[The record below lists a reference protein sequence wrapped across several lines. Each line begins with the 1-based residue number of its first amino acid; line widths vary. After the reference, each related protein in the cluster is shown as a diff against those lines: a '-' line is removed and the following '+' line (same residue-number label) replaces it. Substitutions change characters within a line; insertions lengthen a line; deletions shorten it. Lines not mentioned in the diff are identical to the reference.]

1 MFRSVARVS
10 IAATLLAVLSGCT
23 TAPLSGRASDGP
35 ALNPVWPAMLPP
47 ALPDAPG
54 ALSDPAPTLAPEA
67 TAGGDKDLLAGQAP
81 KTLER
86 GGASWYGPGFHGRR
100 TASGERFNMH
110 DFTAAHR
117 TLPFG
122 TVVRIR
128 SLVNGRE
135 VDVRI
140 NDRGPFSAGR
150 VIDLSRAAAES
161 LGMLGLGVKQVQLL
175 VPESAAPV
183 PLPAFRPA
191 ARQAAKPRVRARRTP
206 GRPQ

>member
-1 MFRSVARVS
+1 MFRGVARLA
-10 IAATLLAVLSGCT
+10 ITATLLGLLSGCT
-23 TAPLSGRASDGP
+23 TAPPSGRASEVP
-35 ALNPVWPAMLPP
+35 AFNPVWPAMVQP
-47 ALPDAPG
+47 AIPDAPRT
-54 ALSDPAPTLAPEA
+54 LSDPAPTLAPQGA
-67 TAGGDKDLLAGQAP
+67 AGDPNLLSGEAP
-81 KTLER
+81 KELER

-128 SLVNGRE
+128 SLVTGRE

-183 PLPAFRPA
+183 LTFSPGV
-191 ARQAAKPRVRARRTP
+191 RQAARPRIRPRRSP